1 MTPTDDTGASVG
13 AAPAAAARGVLE
25 RNFPDLG
32 CGGQF
37 GEQNSSIG
45 RKPQPQQILTAI
57 VAISTIRRRS
67 AVLSH
72 VVRARVRTGTRRH
85 GHWGAAAAA
94 AASAATGS

>member
-1 MTPTDDTGASVG
+1 MAPTDDTGASVG
-13 AAPAAAARGVLE
+13 AAPAAARGVLE

-32 CGGQF
+32 CQF

-72 VVRARVRTGTRRH
+72 VMRARVWTGTGRH
-85 GHWGAAAAA
+85 GHRGAAAAAA